1 MQDTFFYP
9 NQKLIIPQLSQS
21 VGITSHEFIVEDILQ
36 GGMGTC
42 IKIRGFDSSFY
53 ALKIIHSSLLE
64 NETELKRYME
74 EMKTWLT
81 LSACNGVVE
90 AIVITRINEIPCIAE
105 HWILSH
111 PMLSE
116 YI

>member
-42 IKIRGFDSSFY
+42 SPNFKTKQRTKFWYGFEQND
-53 ALKIIHSSLLE
+53 
-64 NETELKRYME
+64 
-74 EMKTWLT
+74 
-81 LSACNGVVE
+81 
-90 AIVITRINEIPCIAE
+90 
-105 HWILSH
+105 
-111 PMLSE
+111 
-116 YI
+116 